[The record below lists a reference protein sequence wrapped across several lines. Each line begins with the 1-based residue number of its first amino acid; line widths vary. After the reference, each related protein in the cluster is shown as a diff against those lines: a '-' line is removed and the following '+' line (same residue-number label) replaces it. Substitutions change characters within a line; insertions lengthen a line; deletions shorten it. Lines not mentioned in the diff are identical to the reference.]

1 MATRMAMVEEA
12 VTRMAMGIM
21 EDSRENVSGTGRKAP
36 TDPRQL
42 MC

>member
-1 MATRMAMVEEA
+1 VEETDMAMVE
-12 VTRMAMGIM
+12 VMAMGIM

-36 TDPRQL
+36 MDHRLL